1 MIRIAQVGFEKLSQI
16 FPPREEREKENVFFR
31 VSIFRVLFRVG
42 VFFCSRFFFF
52 FVVDNKQTHN
62 ARVILLPLNKERT
75 E

>member
-1 MIRIAQVGFEKLSQI
+1 M
-16 FPPREEREKENVFFR
+16 
-31 VSIFRVLFRVG
+31 
-42 VFFCSRFFFF
+42 RFFFF